1 MMNNNKPA
9 PFLPALA
16 CTAMLSVTSAGACA
30 SDSPDT
36 VSPGVSADSRHT
48 HTQYKVA
55 QLRSPKCRRN
65 GVVWSGGVASRFA
78 DRIRPRPVRN
88 RWDSDTDSSIG
99 CAGVDAFKRYRVSD
113 QPLTR

>member
-1 MMNNNKPA
+1 MKKNKPA
-9 PFLPALA
+9 TFLPTLA
-16 CTAMLSVTSAGACA
+16 CSAMLSVTCAGAYA

-36 VSPGVSADSRHT
+36 VSPDVSADSRHT

-65 GVVWSGGVASRFA
+65 GIVWSGGVASRFA

-113 QPLTR
+113 QPLIR